1 MWACT
6 CTCLQRE
13 KGEEYNCISNWYFK
27 VHLFFRVD
35 GEGSNLELI
44 AGDQSVTLGH
54 SHLEVAD
61 FSVSSYS
68 LTGQVATSM
77 ASGHRPLP
85 GVSIKA
91 TTNQD
96 GAHYQVKTDKDGK
109 FALKSKNFGKVQ
121 FPRTLYCVAL
131 SK

>member
-1 MWACT
+1 MD
-6 CTCLQRE
+6 LYVYLPRE
-13 KGEEYNCISNWYFK
+13 NKKERRYFK
-27 VHLFFRVD
+27 FHLFCRVD
-35 GEGSNLELI
+35 GQGSNLELI

-68 LTGQVATSM
+68 LMGQVATSM

-85 GVSIKA
+85 GVSVKA

-109 FALKSKNFGKVQ
+109 FALKSKNFGKVK
-121 FPRTLYCVAL
+121 FPRTLYCGVL

>member
-1 MWACT
+1 M
-6 CTCLQRE
+6 
-13 KGEEYNCISNWYFK
+13 
-27 VHLFFRVD
+27 
-35 GEGSNLELI
+35 ELI

-121 FPRTLYCVAL
+121 FPRILYCGVL